1 MIKKSTF
8 FLGLSLLGLS
18 SLGLMEA
25 KAQNNVALDND
36 TTNSLLDMSLEDLI
50 NMKVTVASKKAEK
63 ISDAPGSIT
72 AYSDRDIER
81 LGYYTL
87 ADLASITPGYSAIR
101 GLNVQ
106 QFETRGQFTSGGF
119 DNNKHVVLIDGIP
132 VYNARANMAPSM
144 EELPLLSAKRVEFL
158 RGPGSALYGIS
169 AFNGVINIISKELE
183 TNGVKVDSKVSG
195 GNYDMKKRIMLDV
208 EARTDD
214 GVIDITAGYY
224 GKESTNQY
232 LGSGQTKDDLSRY
245 VDYST
250 AYYMNS
256 SYKLLRGHLKGLST
270 GTIYMK
276 RSSGLGDWWMDQ
288 QNQTYP
294 FTESQ
299 FETFIPYVKYDR
311 KLSEKLSINT
321 FLKRNI
327 SSEKY
332 IGSNGWQAG
341 LFWSGAGISA
351 FKYSVAETEFK
362 GEASYAASKNLSLVG
377 GVNFLSRYGTGAPE
391 SYIYYILK
399 DQGALFNYS
408 ADFSSR
414 TSTYNTYSVYGQAQ
428 YNVNFLKG
436 LIVTAGA
443 RMDMGRVLA
452 AADGKQTNKYDQLS
466 PRIAIV
472 QKVTDA
478 FNVKLMYG
486 KALRAPM
493 IKEVG
498 GNEEAK
504 NILLRSGNADQ
515 VADAANVPVLKAETI
530 DNYEAAVT
538 YSKSIVSASVTVF
551 NNTTSNALYRGQTP
565 GVNGSK
571 GQAIV
576 QNIDGKITAKG
587 FEIEAQ
593 VQPIKN
599 FKIGGNFS
607 SARAV
612 MPDVVVGGGK
622 ISGGDAFNVP
632 TNKWNAMATYYVYVP
647 VKMSFTLVASTIQSY
662 RVGGFTPWSGD
673 GSSTPGKYD
682 INSLYG
688 GQTLIDLNMTG
699 EVTPD
704 LSIELQ
710 VRNLANTEY
719 ITPAFFASRQLNVP
733 GAPRTFLATLAY
745 KF

>member
-106 QFETRGQFTSGGF
+106 QFETRGQYTSGGF

-169 AFNGVINIISKELE
+169 AFNGVINIVSKELE

-208 EARTDD
+208 EARTDE

-232 LGSGQTKDDLSRY
+232 LGNGKTKDDLSRY
-245 VDYST
+245 IDYST

-256 SYKLLRGHLKGLST
+256 SYKLLKGHLKGLST

-311 KLSEKLSINT
+311 KLSEKLTINT

-332 IGSNGWQAG
+332 VGSNGWQAG

-351 FKYSVAETEFK
+351 FKYNVAETEFK
-362 GEASYAASKNLSLVG
+362 GEANYAAGKNLTLVG

-428 YNVNFLKG
+428 YNVNFLSG
-436 LIVTAGA
+436 LIITAGA

-478 FNVKLMYG
+478 LNVKLMYG

-504 NILLRSGNADQ
+504 NILLRSGDKDK
-515 VADAANVPVLKAETI
+515 VADAANVPILNAETI
-530 DNYEAAVT
+530 DNYEAAIT
-538 YSKSIVSASVTVF
+538 YSKSIISASATVF
-551 NNTTSNALYRGQTP
+551 SNTTQNALYRGQTP
-565 GVNGSK
+565 GVNGSQ
-571 GQAIV
+571 GQAIT
-576 QNIDGKITAKG
+576 QNISGDITANG

-599 FKIGGNFS
+599 LKIGGNF
-607 SARAV
+607 AMAKAK
-612 MPDVVVGGGK
+612 MPTVVLPGTK
-622 ISGGDAFNVP
+622 DTIAGGDAFNVP
-632 TNKWNAMATYYVYVP
+632 TNKWNAMATYSVFVP

-662 RVGGFTPWSGD
+662 RIGGFSPWRRSG
-673 GSSTPGKYD
+673 STAD
-682 INSLYG
+682 DFNQTYG
-688 GQTLIDLNMTG
+688 GQTLIDLNMMG
-699 EVTPD
+699 ELTND
-704 LSIELQ
+704 LSLELQ
-710 VRNLANTEY
+710 IRNLANTAY
-719 ITPAFFASRQLNVP
+719 ITPAFFGSRQLNVP
-733 GAPRTFLATLAY
+733 GAPRTFLATVSY